1 MLEKLKIAKQKYKR
15 GMYVLSATG
24 NLTTPQL
31 VHGKIRISEN
41 YPDCIVSDGLGCI
54 YCGDTDTWAEITQ
67 INTPVGTKTES
78 INN

>member
-1 MLEKLKIAKQKYKR
+1 MLEKLKIAKEKYKKN
-15 GMYVLSATG
+15 MYIISATG
-24 NLTTPQL
+24 NLVAPQL

-54 YCGDTDTWAEITQ
+54 YCGDTDTWAEIVQ
-67 INTPVGTKTES
+67 VNPLVGTKTES